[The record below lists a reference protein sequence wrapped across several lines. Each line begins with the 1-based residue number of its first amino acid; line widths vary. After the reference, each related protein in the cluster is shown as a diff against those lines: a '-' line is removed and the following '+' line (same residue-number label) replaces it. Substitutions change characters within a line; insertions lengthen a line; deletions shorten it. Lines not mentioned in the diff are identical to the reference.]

1 MLYRS
6 KNDADNSVNDPIGGP
21 DEINRKDSMAVSV
34 AWAADAAPIFGLV
47 ICGGFVAKCYGS
59 PGLWARWGS

>member
-21 DEINRKDSMAVSV
+21 DEINRKDTPLDGRAGTLLQKTGWLLSQLSLPLSGVVTS
-34 AWAADAAPIFGLV
+34 ADF
-47 ICGGFVAKCYGS
+47 
-59 PGLWARWGS
+59 

>member
-21 DEINRKDSMAVSV
+21 DEINRKDRSHL
-34 AWAADAAPIFGLV
+34 FGQ
-47 ICGGFVAKCYGS
+47 FVVYYDVQ
-59 PGLWARWGS
+59 

>member
-21 DEINRKDSMAVSV
+21 DEINRKDSH
-34 AWAADAAPIFGLV
+34 
-47 ICGGFVAKCYGS
+47 KQT
-59 PGLWARWGS
+59 

>member
-21 DEINRKDSMAVSV
+21 DEINRKDNLLPPAQG
-34 AWAADAAPIFGLV
+34 AGIIAPYGL
-47 ICGGFVAKCYGS
+47 
-59 PGLWARWGS
+59 

>member
-21 DEINRKDSMAVSV
+21 DEINRKDRLQPYQPFPSSLS
-34 AWAADAAPIFGLV
+34 GLT
-47 ICGGFVAKCYGS
+47 
-59 PGLWARWGS
+59 

>member
-21 DEINRKDSMAVSV
+21 DEINRKDRLILGVRSQTESRPLQVRIV
-34 AWAADAAPIFGLV
+34 RLPL
-47 ICGGFVAKCYGS
+47 
-59 PGLWARWGS
+59 

>member
-21 DEINRKDSMAVSV
+21 DEINRKDNTGCFV
-34 AWAADAAPIFGLV
+34 AFSLNFIEQVNWEPIGEPRLV
-47 ICGGFVAKCYGS
+47 IGS
-59 PGLWARWGS
+59 DVCITE